1 MSHSAGDFRY
11 CRGMDEPL
19 TVLVVEDDPPI
30 AGQLVRGLKRSG
42 YDVVLLTRGDE
53 VVQTVRR
60 VTPAAVILDLM
71 LPGAFGLDIL
81 VALREFTT
89 IPVLVLTARTT
100 LDTRVDSFRRGATD
114 FIAKPYFFEELLVR
128 LEARLG
134 DRRRDPPV
142 RFADVEV
149 DLAARRVRVA
159 GHDAGLTRAELD
171 ILLYLVSRAGTAV
184 ARERIAEH
192 AIATENDRTERA
204 ADVHVSRLRRKLGRG
219 ADHLCTVRGFGY
231 RLDLVAP
238 NT

>member
-1 MSHSAGDFRY
+1 
-11 CRGMDEPL
+11 
-19 TVLVVEDDPPI
+19 
-30 AGQLVRGLKRSG
+30 
-42 YDVVLLTRGDE
+42 
-53 VVQTVRR
+53 
-60 VTPAAVILDLM
+60 M
-71 LPGAFGLDIL
+71 LPGGFGLDLL
-81 VALREFTT
+81 VELREFTA
-89 IPVLVLTARTT
+89 IPVLVLTARTA

-159 GHDAGLTRAELD
+159 GEDAGLTRAELD

-184 ARERIAEH
+184 PRERIAEH

-204 ADVHVSRLRRKLGRG
+204 ADVHISRLRRKLGRG

-231 RLDLVAP
+231 RLDLQVP
-238 NT
+238 SP